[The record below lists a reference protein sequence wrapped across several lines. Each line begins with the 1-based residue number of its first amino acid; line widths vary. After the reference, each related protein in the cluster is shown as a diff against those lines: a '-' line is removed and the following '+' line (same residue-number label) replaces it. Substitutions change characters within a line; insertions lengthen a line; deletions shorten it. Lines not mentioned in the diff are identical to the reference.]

1 MAGAPCRPGRA
12 VLDFALSRG
21 PAPCDLLVPRRFAPT
36 SGPGSLAGEP
46 RLANRPSPRGS
57 TPLQFDNRPNS
68 NGRPEGGG
76 RRRRSRRNRQR
87 FEGNPPQQQQDVFTQ
102 PEFPQPVGP
111 PLLSADQLAEMSKAE
126 LNELAK
132 TFEIENPTKIK
143 KDDLVAQILEI
154 QAQRSGLEKAN
165 GVLDILPEGYGF
177 LRREGYLVGAE
188 DIYISQSQI
197 RRFELRRGDL
207 VAGQVRK
214 PKENEKYYGIVKVE
228 TVNGYAP
235 ESIANRRIFE
245 DLTPEPPAQRFVLET
260 RGDVALRAL
269 DLFAPLGKG
278 QRALLLAPPRA
289 NDAALFGRIARA
301 IEAKGDAHV
310 ILLLLDERP
319 EAVTHL
325 QRTLDVEVVATTFEE
340 HPDNHVT
347 TAELVFERAK
357 RLAELGQDAVVL
369 VSSLTRLVRAYAA
382 LGHHKGTMTQLDP
395 ALLQRPKRL
404 FGTARAVEGG
414 GSLTVLATLA
424 QGVSPLDA
432 LLLEEFGPMA
442 NAEIVIDRE
451 LAEARANPPFDLVR
465 SGNAYEEQ
473 LLSEIALHKTTDV
486 RRLLA
491 SSPNGEASQRICAAL
506 GRTKTNEEFVTSFD
520 LKKV

>member
-1 MAGAPCRPGRA
+1 LRRA
-12 VLDFALSRG
+12 VRTVRSSRSSARRADVRPRQPRRSGPVSRG
-21 PAPCDLLVPRRFAPT
+21 A
-36 SGPGSLAGEP
+36 
-46 RLANRPSPRGS
+46 RLPKGA
-57 TPLQFDNRPNS
+57 TPLQFDNRPQN
-68 NGRPEGGG
+68 NGKPDGG

-87 FEGNPPQQQQDVFTQ
+87 FNDGGAPQQAHDVFTQ

-111 PLLSADQLAEMSKAE
+111 PLLSAEQIAEMSKAE

-143 KDDLVAQILEI
+143 KDDLVAQILEV

-177 LRREGYLVGAE
+177 LRREGYLVGND

-207 VAGQVRK
+207 VAGQVRR

-235 ESIANRRIFE
+235 ESIVSRRVFE
-245 DLTPEPPAQRFVLET
+245 ELGAEPPTQRFTLET
-260 RGDVALRAL
+260 RGDITSRAL

-278 QRALLLAPPRA
+278 QRALLLAPPRT
-289 NDAALFGRIARA
+289 NDAALLIRIARSL
-301 IEAKGDAHV
+301 EANHPDAHV
-310 ILLLLDERP
+310 IVLLVDERP

-357 RLAELGQDAVVL
+357 RLTELGRDAVVL
-369 VSSLTRLVRAYAA
+369 ISSFTRLVRAYAA
-382 LGHHKGTMTQLDP
+382 SHHKVNPQIDAAM
-395 ALLQRPKRL
+395 LQRPKRL
-404 FGTARAVEGG
+404 FGSARAVEGG
-414 GSLTVLATLA
+414 GSLTVLATVND
-424 QGVSPLDA
+424 GTSPLDA
-432 LLLEEFGPMA
+432 LVIEELSPA
-442 NAEIVIDRE
+442 SNEEIVLSRE
-451 LAEARANPPFDLVR
+451 LAEARAYPPIDLIR
-465 SGNAYEEQ
+465 SGNWYEEQ
-473 LLSEIALHKTTDV
+473 LLSEIALHKMTDL
-486 RRLLA
+486 RRALA
-491 SSPNGEASQRICAAL
+491 GVGSVEASQRIYAAL
-506 GRTKTNEEFVTSFD
+506 ARTDSNEAFVTSFD

>member
-1 MAGAPCRPGRA
+1 
-12 VLDFALSRG
+12 V
-21 PAPCDLLVPRRFAPT
+21 PT
-36 SGPGSLAGEP
+36 SGPGSLAGE
-46 RLANRPSPRGS
+46 RRRAGRPSPQGS
-57 TPLQFDNRPNS
+57 TPLQFDNRPNN

-87 FEGNPPQQQQDVFTQ
+87 FNEGGAPPAGHDVFTQ

-111 PLLSADQLAEMSKAE
+111 PLLSAEQLAEMSKAE

-143 KDDLVAQILEI
+143 KDDLVAQILEL

-177 LRREGYLVGAE
+177 LRRDGYLVGTD

-235 ESIANRRIFE
+235 ETIANRRVFE
-245 DLTPEPPAQRFVLET
+245 ELGAEPPTQRFTLET
-260 RGDVALRAL
+260 RGDLATRAI

-278 QRALLLAPPRA
+278 QRGLVVAPPRA
-289 NDAALFGRIARA
+289 NDAALLVRIARA
-301 IEAKGDAHV
+301 VEANHPDAHV
-310 ILLLLDERP
+310 IVLLIDERP

-340 HPDNHVT
+340 HPENHVT

-357 RLAELGQDAVVL
+357 RLAELGRDAVIL
-369 VSSLTRLVRAYAA
+369 VSSFTRLIRAFAA
-382 LGHHKGTMTQLDP
+382 VSHHKANQPQIDP
-395 ALLQRPKRL
+395 AVLQRPKRL
-404 FGTARAVEGG
+404 FGAARAVEGG
-414 GSLTVLATLA
+414 GSLTVLATVNDSPSGFDAFVLDELSPASNSELVLA
-424 QGVSPLDA
+424 
-432 LLLEEFGPMA
+432 
-442 NAEIVIDRE
+442 RT
-451 LAEARANPPFDLVR
+451 LAEARAYPPIDLIR
-465 SGNAYEEQ
+465 SGNWYEEQ
-473 LLSEIALHKTTDV
+473 LLSEIALHKVTDL
-486 RRLLA
+486 RRALA
-491 SSPNGEASQRICAAL
+491 GVSTVEASERIYEAL
-506 GRTKTNEEFVTSFD
+506 SRTQTNDEFLTSYD

>member
-1 MAGAPCRPGRA
+1 M
-12 VLDFALSRG
+12 D
-21 PAPCDLLVPRRFAPT
+21 
-36 SGPGSLAGEP
+36 
-46 RLANRPSPRGS
+46 RPSPRGS
-57 TPLQFDNRPNS
+57 TPLQFDNRPNN

-87 FEGNPPQQQQDVFTQ
+87 FNENTPQQQHDVFTQ

-111 PLLSADQLAEMSKAE
+111 PLLSAEQLGEMSKAE

-177 LRREGYLVGAE
+177 LRRDGYLVGSD

-207 VAGQVRK
+207 VAGQVRR

-235 ESIANRRIFE
+235 ERIANRPIFE
-245 DLTPEPPAQRFVLET
+245 DLGAEPPVQRFVLET
-260 RGDVALRAL
+260 RGDVGGRAI

-278 QRALLLAPPRA
+278 QRALLVAPPRA
-289 NDAALFGRIARA
+289 DDAALLVRIARA
-301 IEAKGDAHV
+301 ISANHADAQV
-310 ILLLLDERP
+310 IVLLVDERP
-319 EAVTHL
+319 EAVTHF
-325 QRTLDVEVVATTFEE
+325 QRTVDVEVVATTFEE

-357 RLAELGQDAVVL
+357 RLAELGGDAVVL

-382 LGHHKGTMTQLDP
+382 ISHHKGSAAQLDP
-395 ALLQRPKRL
+395 AILQRPKRL
-404 FGTARAVEGG
+404 FGSARAVEGG
-414 GSLTVLATLA
+414 GSLTVVGTVNAGSSA
-424 QGVSPLDA
+424 FDA
-432 LLLEEFGPMA
+432 LVIDEFSPAA
-442 NAEIVIDRE
+442 NADLVLARE
-451 LAEARANPPFDLVR
+451 LAETRAYPPVDLLR
-465 SGNAYEEQ
+465 SGNWYEEQ
-473 LLSEIALHKTTDV
+473 LLSEIALHKVTDL
-486 RRLLA
+486 RRMLVGV
-491 SSPNGEASQRICAAL
+491 SSVEASERIYAAL
-506 GRTKTNEEFVTSFD
+506 GRTKTNDDFVTTFD

>member
-1 MAGAPCRPGRA
+1 
-12 VLDFALSRG
+12 
-21 PAPCDLLVPRRFAPT
+21 
-36 SGPGSLAGEP
+36 
-46 RLANRPSPRGS
+46 
-57 TPLQFDNRPNS
+57 
-68 NGRPEGGG
+68 
-76 RRRRSRRNRQR
+76 
-87 FEGNPPQQQQDVFTQ
+87 
-102 PEFPQPVGP
+102 
-111 PLLSADQLAEMSKAE
+111 MSKAE

-177 LRREGYLVGAE
+177 LRREGYLVGSD

-228 TVNGYAP
+228 AVNGHPP
-235 ESIANRRIFE
+235 ESTANRRIFE
-245 DLTPEPPAQRFVLET
+245 ELNAEPPARRFVLET
-260 RGDVALRAL
+260 RGDLTTRAL

-289 NDAALFGRIARA
+289 NESALLMRIARA
-301 IEAKGDAHV
+301 IEANDDAHV
-310 ILLLLDERP
+310 IVLLIDERP
-319 EAVTHL
+319 EAVSHL
-325 QRTLDVEVVATTFEE
+325 QRALDVEVVATTFEE

-357 RLAELGQDAVVL
+357 RLAELGEDAVVL
-369 VSSLTRLVRAYAA
+369 VSSFTRLVRAYAA
-382 LGHHKGTMTQLDP
+382 LAHHKGNPAQLDP

-414 GSLTVLATLA
+414 GSLTVLGALSAGTSA
-424 QGVSPLDA
+424 LDA
-432 LLLEEFGPMA
+432 LLLEELGPMA
-442 NAEIVIDRE
+442 NAEVVLARE
-451 LAEARANPPFDLVR
+451 LAEARAYPPVDLIR
-465 SGNAYEEQ
+465 SGNVYEEQ
-473 LLSEIALHKTTDV
+473 LLSEIALHKVTDL

-491 SSPNGEASQRICAAL
+491 NVSSVAASERIYAAL
-506 GRTKTNEEFVTSFD
+506 GRTKTNDDFVTSFD

>member
-1 MAGAPCRPGRA
+1 M
-12 VLDFALSRG
+12 
-21 PAPCDLLVPRRFAPT
+21 PT
-36 SGPGSLAGEP
+36 SGPGSLAGGP
-46 RLANRPSPRGS
+46 RRAGRLSPRGS
-57 TPLQFDNRPNS
+57 TSLQFDNRPQH
-68 NGRPEGGG
+68 NGKPEGGG

-87 FEGNPPQQQQDVFTQ
+87 FNDNGAPQQQHDVFTQ

-111 PLLSADQLAEMSKAE
+111 PLLSAEQLAEMSKAE

-143 KDDLVAQILEI
+143 KDDLVAQILDV

-165 GVLDILPEGYGF
+165 GVLDVLPEGYGF
-177 LRREGYLVGAE
+177 LRREGYLVGND

-235 ESIANRRIFE
+235 EAIANRRVFE
-245 DLTPEPPAQRFVLET
+245 ELSAEPPTQRFVLET
-260 RGDVALRAL
+260 RGDLATRAL
-269 DLFAPLGKG
+269 DLFSPLGKG
-278 QRALLLAPPRA
+278 QRALLSAPPRA
-289 NDAALFGRIARA
+289 DDAALLVRIARA
-301 IEAKGDAHV
+301 IEANDPDAHV
-310 ILLLLDERP
+310 IVLLVDERP

-357 RLAELGQDAVVL
+357 RLAELGRDAVVM

-382 LGHHKGTMTQLDP
+382 IAHHKGNVAQIDSAT
-395 ALLQRPKRL
+395 LQRPKRL
-404 FGTARAVEGG
+404 FGSARAVEGG
-414 GSLTVLATLA
+414 GSLTIVATA
-424 QGVSPLDA
+424 DAGTTALDA
-432 LLLEEFGPMA
+432 LVIEEFLPAA
-442 NAEIVIDRE
+442 NAETILARE
-451 LAEARANPPFDLVR
+451 LAEVRAYPPIDLMR
-465 SGNAYEEQ
+465 SGNWYEEQ
-473 LLSEIALHKTTDV
+473 LLSEIALHKVSDL
-486 RRLLA
+486 RRALA
-491 SSPNGEASQRICAAL
+491 GVSTVEASERIYAAL
-506 GRTKTNEEFVTSFD
+506 ARTQTNDEFVTAFD